1 MASDLGS
8 PNRGSNPCFHLERL
22 NRANTLTC
30 GGGGKRPLTCGFS
43 CWSILVATPS
53 ISDVMPDRYGIRC
66 VRRATTTLAS
76 PTTRL
81 DYPAIDATAGTA
93 IHDPSSIPASPDEL
107 ELDPRECAGLVV
119 ARRHGQHRRAGAPSN
134 RQGKLGSSRRGNTSL
149 RLESGV
155 SVPFRHED
163 GIWVPRGDPSGSRSR
178 LGVRPV
184 SSGVL
189 CPLVSCP
196 RQHDVRRSRASHRTS
211 ATPISPRTFPSPA
224 IVHRSWACS

>member
-30 GGGGKRPLTCGFS
+30 GGGGKRPLTCGFI

-53 ISDVMPDRYGIRC
+53 ISDVMPDRYGITG

-76 PTTRL
+76 VHTKRV
-81 DYPAIDATAGTA
+81 DCPAIDATGTA

-149 RLESGV
+149 RLESEF
-155 SVPFRHED
+155 PC
-163 GIWVPRGDPSGSRSR
+163 PSGTRMGSGSQ
-178 LGVRPV
+178 GVI
-184 SSGVL
+184 
-189 CPLVSCP
+189 
-196 RQHDVRRSRASHRTS
+196 RQAPDRD
-211 ATPISPRTFPSPA
+211 
-224 IVHRSWACS
+224 